1 MFRGRDTMSNKNKV
15 IVRIMG
21 QEYTM
26 VGIESREYMQRIA
39 NYVDDKMMDIAKNTK
54 KLSTAMVAVLTA
66 LNIGDEYFKLKKQLN
81 ELEKAAMLPL
91 KELEQTKSQLA
102 VTKSELETKDFE
114 FEEIIRKMEQEKT
127 TTSKDEAFKDELLEE
142 IQELKQ
148 QLNTKDVEF
157 EKIKKENDDL
167 QNKLFNS
174 QIKYVQA
181 RKELENFIEA
191 FESEKK

>member
-1 MFRGRDTMSNKNKV
+1 LFRGRDTMSNKNKV

-26 VGIESREYMQRIA
+26 VGNESREYMQRIA

-91 KELEQTKSQLA
+91 KELEQTKNQLA

-114 FEEIIRKMEQEKT
+114 FEEIIRKMEQDKN
-127 TTSKDEAFKDELLEE
+127 TTSKDELLKDELLEE
-142 IQELKQ
+142 IEGLKQ
-148 QLNTKDVEF
+148 QLSTKDVEF
-157 EKIKKENDDL
+157 EKMIKENDDL

>member
-1 MFRGRDTMSNKNKV
+1 MSNKNKV

-26 VGIESREYMQRIA
+26 VGNESREYMQRIA
-39 NYVDDKMMDIAKNTK
+39 NYVDDKMVDISKNTK

-91 KELEQTKSQLA
+91 RELEQTKSQLA
-102 VTKSELETKDFE
+102 ATKDDLETKE
-114 FEEIIRKMEQEKT
+114 
-127 TTSKDEAFKDELLEE
+127 
-142 IQELKQ
+142 
-148 QLNTKDVEF
+148 VEF
-157 EKIKKENDDL
+157 QEVLNQLKEKKQSMSKKEVKEKEHLVLELEQFKEHVNVKDMELEKLAKENEEL

-174 QIKYVQA
+174 QIKYVQV
-181 RKELENFIEA
+181 RKELENFIET
-191 FESEKK
+191 FESEK